1 MWVAQFS
8 FLICSGCT
16 KVSILFFYRRLV
28 AGTYSKKWYW
38 CVWLAIGFTIT
49 YTVTFCIVLLLD
61 CRPLRAYWM
70 AFDIKYALTAE
81 YSCLADSNTMNV
93 LARVVP
99 AVSDLYAVALPCI
112 ITWHHA
118 VPKRQRIA
126 LNGIFCLGLVVVAAS
141 GVRTYYLMSKCCG
154 TGINAGA
161 IVTLE
166 RMLICHRPQEPT
178 APEM

>member
-93 LARVVP
+93 LAGVVP

-154 TGINAGA
+154 TEINAGA

>member
-1 MWVAQFS
+1 MWLAQFS
-8 FLICSGCT
+8 FLICSGAT

-28 AGTYSKKWYW
+28 AGTYSKRWYW

-93 LARVVP
+93 LAGVVP

-118 VPKRQRIA
+118 VPRRQRIA

-141 GVRTYYLMSKCCG
+141 GVRTYYLMSKYCR
-154 TGINAGA
+154 TEIIAG
-161 IVTLE
+161 
-166 RMLICHRPQEPT
+166 LIS
-178 APEM
+178 